1 MKRSAQSAG
10 LVLAAVFV
18 SGVVLIAE
26 LPAESVNARRER
38 IRRLEAESSALLNAS
53 RIAEAIPIL
62 EKLAELQPY
71 NEPALYRLALALLY
85 QQQIGEERDYQRDL
99 LRARNLL
106 AESVQRLE
114 RIQTRGSDL
123 SMRHFHLGMAQ
134 WMLGERDAALA
145 SFERS
150 YRADFLRV
158 DALYNQ
164 YALLQEL
171 GQNSAAEAMR
181 LRYVRLVSRGDLD
194 D

>member
-10 LVLAAVFV
+10 LLLAAVFV

-145 SFERS
+145 SFVRS
-150 YRADFLRV
+150 SRAGFLRV